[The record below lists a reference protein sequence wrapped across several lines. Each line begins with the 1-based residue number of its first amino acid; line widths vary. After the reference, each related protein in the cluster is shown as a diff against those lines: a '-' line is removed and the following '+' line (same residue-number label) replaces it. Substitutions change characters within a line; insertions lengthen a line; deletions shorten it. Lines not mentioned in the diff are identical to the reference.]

1 MIQPPLPEPPVFPVP
16 GGSTCVLALNLHST
30 RTAPTSQLKKLKPR
44 IANKTLKGTVLE
56 DPGLSDHI
64 GCTPLQGN
72 GGESCLLGFDGIA
85 SYGNCFCS
93 SATGW
98 SLSVMIPGPPARH
111 RDTGAEMQS
120 WMLPSPSG
128 KLRNADMDVPCSPSL
143 PPATQEW
150 LPRHQGDCLLETA
163 TLCEVPHH
171 CSASPCQ
178 LMRTTA
184 KAHDFRGTESS

>member
-1 MIQPPLPEPPVFPVP
+1 M
-16 GGSTCVLALNLHST
+16 CVLALNLHSP

-44 IANKTLKGTVLE
+44 IANKTPKGTVLE

-64 GCTPLQGN
+64 GCTSLQGN
-72 GGESCLLGFDGIA
+72 GGGSCLLGFDGIS

-98 SLSVMIPGPPARH
+98 SLSVMIPGPPGRH

-143 PPATQEW
+143 PPVTQDGCPATKVIVFWKQ
-150 LPRHQGDCLLETA
+150 PHS
-163 TLCEVPHH
+163 EVPHH
-171 CSASPCQ
+171 CPASPCQ